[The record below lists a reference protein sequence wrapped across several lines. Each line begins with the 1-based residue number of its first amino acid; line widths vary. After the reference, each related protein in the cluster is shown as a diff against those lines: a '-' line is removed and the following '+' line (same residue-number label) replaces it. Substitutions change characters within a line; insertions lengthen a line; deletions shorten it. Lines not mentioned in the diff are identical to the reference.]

1 MTDSD
6 RFYKVIDFVFY
17 VITVIIIIWISS
29 FDAFFLLAPPYAV
42 SAYLIIFEHGGKFSK
57 KKSVLFSYLFVIF
70 SSEFIHLT
78 LGISPLYMAANV
90 IIVSAFISFTGNNH
104 PPAIALTIFS
114 YIVHSTVYFALTSIL
129 VLLVIMILAYSMDYT
144 KVLLNGL
151 VN

>member
-1 MTDSD
+1 LTNSD
-6 RFYKVIDFVFY
+6 KLYKLIDFAFY
-17 VITVIIIIWISS
+17 VITVIIIILISS
-29 FDAFFLLAPPYAV
+29 FNALFLLAPPYAV
-42 SAYLIIFEHGGKFSK
+42 TAYLIIFEHGGKFSK

-70 SSEFIHLT
+70 SSEFIHLA
-78 LGISPLYMAANV
+78 LGISPLYMTANV

-144 KVLLNGL
+144 KVLLNGR

>member
-1 MTDSD
+1 LTDSD